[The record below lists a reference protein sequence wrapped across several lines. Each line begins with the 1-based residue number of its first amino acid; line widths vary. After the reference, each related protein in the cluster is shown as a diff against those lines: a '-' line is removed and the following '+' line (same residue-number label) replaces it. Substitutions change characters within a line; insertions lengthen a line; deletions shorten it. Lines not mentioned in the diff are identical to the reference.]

1 MPIHDISLPISESL
15 TVWPGDPAI
24 GIEQVSHLDRGDLA
38 TVSRLDMGAHTGTHV
53 DAPIHFVS
61 GGSGVDRLDL
71 EVLVGPALVVHVQ
84 TPGHLSA
91 ATLKQ
96 MEIPA
101 GVERILFRTINSDRW
116 AGSDNTF
123 DREFVAIT
131 PDGARW
137 LVEHGI
143 RLVGIDYLSVAPFD
157 SPAPTHREL
166 LGAGVIAVEGLDLS
180 QIAPGFYQFVC
191 LPLRIEG
198 SDGAPARA
206 ILIDVEDRV

>member
-1 MPIHDISLPISESL
+1 
-15 TVWPGDPAI
+15 
-24 GIEQVSHLDRGDLA
+24 
-38 TVSRLDMGAHTGTHV
+38 
-53 DAPIHFVS
+53 
-61 GGSGVDRLDL
+61 
-71 EVLVGPALVVHVQ
+71 
-84 TPGHLSA
+84 
-91 ATLKQ
+91 
-96 MEIPA
+96 
-101 GVERILFRTINSDRW
+101 
-116 AGSDNTF
+116 
-123 DREFVAIT
+123 VAIT